1 LDDNEDDIIKRQ
13 RKGEQI
19 IMDRQP
25 VQDDITAVYVLH
37 VTASYNVN
45 CNKLLLRYQI
55 ILEGILMISKRRHS
69 PEDKRASVKLS
80 SMGYTFEVM
89 LNGVLNHKQLM
100 KCMYIKEAD
109 TLPQRGVSEMKQ
121 TVTAYITFACKL
133 SKLLSSYIHIV
144 SYFQVVL

>member
-1 LDDNEDDIIKRQ
+1 
-13 RKGEQI
+13 
-19 IMDRQP
+19 MDHGSNRQP

-37 VTASYNVN
+37 ATTSYNVN

-55 ILEGILMISKRRHS
+55 ILEGIILMISKQRHS

-121 TVTAYITFACKL
+121 TVTAYIPFACKL